1 MLFPLADYWWF
12 YLGFTALI
20 IVLLAVDLGV
30 FHRKSHTITIREA
43 ARWSVVWISLSL
55 LFNVAFYFYAQHA
68 LSSDPRLLQ
77 ENPAFDPMA
86 AARRVALEFLAGY
99 VVEYT
104 LSVDN
109 MFVFVVIFT
118 FFRVPSHL
126 QHRVLFYGILGALV
140 FRGTFIALGS
150 ILLSY
155 HWIVVIFGVML
166 IYTGIKMLGHD
177 PADTDPSKNPL
188 VRLTHRLL
196 PVTDEYHG
204 KHFFIRLNNQLH
216 ATPLFL
222 TLVAIEVSDIVFA
235 IDSVPAIFAL
245 TKEPLIVYTSN
256 VFAILGLRS
265 LYLRAC
271 GHGGAVLA
279 VEVRTGG
286 RAGVHRSQDD
296 LAEPVVRRPLSDRV
310 VAGHHREPRRRLDCR
325 LADCRPPE
333 DIEFPVAKLTPA
345 AGAPGIREVVIAR
358 RGADADR
365 PPRDYVAVEEP
376 MEVRVN
382 GASFAVIMRTPGAD
396 RDLAAGFLLAE
407 DVIRGADEIGTIEC
421 RARRSQT
428 RGATIR
434 STSPWSAMR
443 WRG

>member
-1 MLFPLADYWWF
+1 MFPVADYWWF
-12 YLGFTALI
+12 YLSFTALI

-30 FHRKSHTITIREA
+30 FHRKSRTITIREA

-55 LFNVAFYFYAQHA
+55 LFNVAFWYYANIA
-68 LSSDPRLLQ
+68 LAADARLLAQ
-77 ENPAFDPMA
+77 PGFDPQA
-86 AARRVALEFLAGY
+86 AARQVALEFLAGY

-126 QHRVLFYGILGALV
+126 QHRVLFYGILGALI

-166 IYTGIKMLGHD
+166 IFTGIKMLSHD
-177 PADTDPSKNPL
+177 AAETDPSKNPL

-196 PVTDEYHG
+196 PVTDDFHD
-204 KHFFIRLNNQLH
+204 KHFFVRLNNVWH

-265 LYLRAC
+265 LYF
-271 GHGGAVLA
+271 VLA
-279 VEVRTGG
+279 AAVMQFSLLKYGL
-286 RAGVHRSQDD
+286 AGVLVFIGLKMIWLNQWFDGHFPIAWS
-296 LAEPVVRRPLSDRV
+296 LAIILTLVGGSITASLIVD
-310 VAGHHREPRRRLDCR
+310 RRR
-325 LADCRPPE
+325 
-333 DIEFPVAKLTPA
+333 
-345 AGAPGIREVVIAR
+345 
-358 RGADADR
+358 
-365 PPRDYVAVEEP
+365 
-376 MEVRVN
+376 N
-382 GASFAVIMRTPGAD
+382 QQS
-396 RDLAAGFLLAE
+396 
-407 DVIRGADEIGTIEC
+407 
-421 RARRSQT
+421 
-428 RGATIR
+428 
-434 STSPWSAMR
+434 
-443 WRG
+443 